1 MLAQVS
7 ESSPKPLPTHILLLY
22 DFFHLSWNQPK
33 GMWNKNIMNNSSLS
47 KEERLDY
54 YCPGNNATI
63 RERVGEIFLALAIF
77 LYDNF
82 SLKQL

>member
-1 MLAQVS
+1 
-7 ESSPKPLPTHILLLY
+7 
-22 DFFHLSWNQPK
+22 
-33 GMWNKNIMNNSSLS
+33 MWNKNIMNNSSLS

-77 LYDNF
+77 LYENF

>member
-63 RERVGEIFLALAIF
+63 RERVGETLAIF
-77 LYDNF
+77 LYENF